1 MRACIP
7 HGAVN
12 AHVHV
17 HEGSCS
23 QNVKQI
29 IYNMRIQH
37 GMQSKHPDAGRL
49 LTVYILSRSST
60 EQNTSSCKH
69 TTLRCGSRKVSFF
82 SFFFQL
88 FCCSFWEKCKCLWFS
103 EIWSL
108 FAAAFQHKWTFSR
121 SFVWSVQRLF
131 SFKSHLLYNYLHA
144 TPRYYITQ

>member
-69 TTLRCGSRKVSFF
+69 TTLRFFFF
-82 SFFFQL
+82 SCSVAVFEKNVNVCGLVESGPSLLLHSSTNGHFLGHL
-88 FCCSFWEKCKCLWFS
+88 FDQCS
-103 EIWSL
+103 
-108 FAAAFQHKWTFSR
+108 
-121 SFVWSVQRLF
+121 VY
-131 SFKSHLLYNYLHA
+131 SHLNLICS
-144 TPRYYITQ
+144 ITIFMPHPGII

>member
-82 SFFFQL
+82 SFFFSCSVAVFEKNVNVCGLVKSGPSLLLHSSTNGHFLGHL
-88 FCCSFWEKCKCLWFS
+88 FDQCS
-103 EIWSL
+103 
-108 FAAAFQHKWTFSR
+108 
-121 SFVWSVQRLF
+121 VY
-131 SFKSHLLYNYLHA
+131 SHLNLICS
-144 TPRYYITQ
+144 ITIFMPHPGII